1 MIMQLTT
8 KNDFKTSIDMI
19 KCYIE
24 FWNIYELMFN
34 ESLCYMLFGFGLMLT
49 IFYQG
54 FDVTRLIQFPK
65 YLNPTYKF

>member
-1 MIMQLTT
+1 MCMKRFIVDT
-8 KNDFKTSIDMI
+8 I

-34 ESLCYMLFGFGLMLT
+34 ESLCYMLFSSCFWPY
-49 IFYQG
+49 IDHFFYQG
-54 FDVTRLIQFPK
+54 FDVTRLIQFLR